1 VYAIQLTFFACTRFC
16 VLGAISR
23 VRNRTSL
30 LTQHAVSGQERSFAC
45 TQCCRWGLHARE
57 TIPGLAF
64 RVYVMLRL
72 FFAYMRFYTYTD
84 ISRVRN
90 SLSLYCMHAVLYQE
104 SLFACLQY
112 ILAASGARE
121 HVSKPRFRVYAML
134 PPVFAYTRNYSRA
147 GIPRV
152 RKSSCPPSC
161 TRATASEQG
170 VRVYANL
177 HGHILY
183 TRTFPQELIPRIHKA
198 QPQTANKN
206 HIYNMSKKIDLLQKF
221 EKKNRK
227 IWIF

>member
-1 VYAIQLTFFACTRFC
+1 MCQPFCTRLA
-16 VLGAISR
+16 VWVGISR
-23 VRNRTSL
+23 VCNTADFL
-30 LTQHAVSGQERSFAC
+30 CMHAILCPGGHFAC
-45 TQCCRWGLHARE
+45 TQCCRRGLHACE

-84 ISRVRN
+84 ISRARN
-90 SLSLYCMHAVLYQE
+90 SLSLFCMHAVLYPE

-112 ILAASGARE
+112 ILATSSARE
-121 HVSKPRFRVYAML
+121 HVSKPRFRVY
-134 PPVFAYTRNYSRA
+134 V
-147 GIPRV
+147 
-152 RKSSCPPSC
+152 
-161 TRATASEQG
+161 
-170 VRVYANL
+170 NL

-183 TRTFPQELIPRIHKA
+183 TRTFLQELIPRVRKA

-221 EKKNRK
+221 EKNNRK